1 MVFLVL
7 LVQRARENDESG
19 KRRKRGELP
28 HPQAVHLLLVLRH
41 PSLVS
46 MLPKQ
51 KNPRLLRLPRKRD
64 LDAEEV
70 DVVADVV
77 AELQQM
83 ALKLKFRIFFNAQ
96 KDHPLPLFRKMHP
109 IR

>member
-1 MVFLVL
+1 MVFLAL

-19 KRRKRGELP
+19 KRKKRGELP
-28 HPQAVHLLLVLRH
+28 HPQAVYLLLVLHH

-51 KNPRLLRLPRKRD
+51 KNPHHLRLPRKRD
-64 LDAEEV
+64 LDAEV
-70 DVVADVV
+70 DVV

-96 KDHPLPLFRKMHP
+96 KDHPLPLFRKMHLV
-109 IR
+109 R

>member
-1 MVFLVL
+1 MVFLAL

-19 KRRKRGELP
+19 KRKKRGELP
-28 HPQAVHLLLVLRH
+28 HPQAVYLLLVLHH

-51 KNPRLLRLPRKRD
+51 KNPHLRPPRKRD

-70 DVVADVV
+70 VVV

-96 KDHPLPLFRKMHP
+96 KDHPLPLLRKMHLV
-109 IR
+109 R

>member
-1 MVFLVL
+1 VAFLAL
-7 LVQRARENDESG
+7 LAQRARENDESG
-19 KRRKRGELP
+19 KRKKRGELP

-46 MLPKQ
+46 MLLKQ
-51 KNPRLLRLPRKRD
+51 KNLHLLRLPRKRS
-64 LDAEEV
+64 LGAEEE
-70 DVVADVV
+70 DAV

-96 KDHPLPLFRKMHP
+96 KDRPLRLFRKMHP
-109 IR
+109 VR